1 MHTFDLFVLGT
12 GPAGQ
17 RAAVQAAK
25 LGKRVGICEKRE
37 MVGGVCVNT
46 GTIPSKTFREAVL
59 YLSGIAQRGI
69 YGASYTV
76 KDDITMGDLLLRC
89 NQVITREIDVIR
101 AQMKRNGI
109 TLLGGTA
116 AFTGPHALAVTG
128 ASGTVE
134 VEADKIV
141 IAVGTKPAAPPVAVD
156 GETVIDSDGILT
168 LKKLPKSLLVIGAGV
183 IGVEYASMFA
193 ALGTEVTIVDKRP
206 VLLDFVDDEI
216 AEALSFFLRKLNC
229 TLRLGEEVA
238 QVAAERPGHV
248 VATLKSGKKIGADLL
263 LYSVGRVGATA
274 TLNLAAAGLEA
285 DDRGRL
291 AVNASYQT
299 AQPQSTPSATSSASP
314 RSPRRPWSRAASR
327 PATRSASS
335 ASPSPTSSR
344 SGSTPCPRISMVG
357 KTEEELTKEP
367 VPYETGVAHYREIA
381 RGAIVGDDTGLL
393 KILVHRETRLL
404 LGVHILGTPRRSSS
418 TLGRL
423 SSRSAALSTSSS
435 TPSSTTRRSPS
446 ATRSPRWTRTTS
458 CARRPERASAERRRE
473 APHDLPRRLDGRDRR
488 NALARQQSADV
499 APFMDAPRSRN
510 AERSEYQP
518 RTQCFV
524 RRPLSMSR
532 PSGPAFVP
540 IRSMKGVL
548 MTASGT
554 PVTRSV
560 GTMSSSP
567 AARIAFL

>member
-299 AQPQSTPSATSSASP
+299 AQPHIYAVGDVIGFPALASTSMEQGRLASCHAFGVVCESLP
-314 RSPRRPWSRAASR
+314 HLFPIGIYSVPE
-327 PATRSASS
+327 
-335 ASPSPTSSR
+335 
-344 SGSTPCPRISMVG
+344 ISMVG
-357 KTEEELTKEP
+357 KTEEELTKDA

-404 LGVHILGTPRRSSS
+404 LGVHILGTAATELIHIGQAFIALGG
-418 TLGRL
+418 TLDVL
-423 SSRSAALSTSSS
+423 VDTVFNYPTFAECYKVAALD
-435 TPSSTTRRSPS
+435 
-446 ATRSPRWTRTTS
+446 AYNKL
-458 CARRPERASAERRRE
+458 RAE
-473 APHDLPRRLDGRDRR
+473 A
-488 NALARQQSADV
+488 
-499 APFMDAPRSRN
+499 
-510 AERSEYQP
+510 
-518 RTQCFV
+518 
-524 RRPLSMSR
+524 
-532 PSGPAFVP
+532 
-540 IRSMKGVL
+540 
-548 MTASGT
+548 
-554 PVTRSV
+554 
-560 GTMSSSP
+560 
-567 AARIAFL
+567 

>member
-17 RAAVQAAK
+17 RAAIQAAK

-116 AFTGPHALAVTG
+116 AFTGPHALTVTG

-134 VEADKIV
+134 VAADKIV
-141 IAVGTKPAAPPVAVD
+141 IAVGTRPAAPPVAVD

-206 VLLDFVDDEI
+206 ILLDFVDDEI

-238 QVAAERPGHV
+238 QVAVDRPGHA

-274 TLNLAAAGLEA
+274 ALNLAAAGLEA

-291 AVNASYQT
+291 KVNASYQT
-299 AQPQSTPSATSSASP
+299 VQPHIYAVGDIIGFPALASTSMEQGRQASCHAFGVVCESLP
-314 RSPRRPWSRAASR
+314 HLFPIGIYSVPE
-327 PATRSASS
+327 
-335 ASPSPTSSR
+335 
-344 SGSTPCPRISMVG
+344 ISMVG
-357 KTEEELTKEP
+357 KTEEELTKEA

-381 RGAIVGDDTGLL
+381 RGAIVGDDTGIL

-404 LGVHILGTPRRSSS
+404 LGVHILGTAATELIHIGQAFIALGG
-418 TLGRL
+418 TLDVL
-423 SSRSAALSTSSS
+423 VDTVFNYPTFAECYKVAALD
-435 TPSSTTRRSPS
+435 
-446 ATRSPRWTRTTS
+446 AYNKL
-458 CARRPERASAERRRE
+458 RAE
-473 APHDLPRRLDGRDRR
+473 G
-488 NALARQQSADV
+488 
-499 APFMDAPRSRN
+499 
-510 AERSEYQP
+510 
-518 RTQCFV
+518 
-524 RRPLSMSR
+524 
-532 PSGPAFVP
+532 
-540 IRSMKGVL
+540 
-548 MTASGT
+548 
-554 PVTRSV
+554 
-560 GTMSSSP
+560 
-567 AARIAFL
+567 